1 MAKTSYAQLTKLVPE
16 TPDDCRFLFQAV
28 KSSDAEVLVRHL
40 RDIRITRYTYI
51 PHPYTIAHARQFI
64 RRAQRL
70 RRLGKGVILNIVDE
84 ETGQFIGA
92 IGVMSIDWANRK
104 TEFGY
109 WLARE
114 YWGRGYMTEATRLFI
129 TYVFETLKLE
139 RLYAH
144 VFAPNIASQRV
155 VEKIGF
161 RLEGVVRRANL
172 HRGRWLDSHLYSMLR
187 SEYFASASGK

>member
-1 MAKTSYAQLTKLVPE
+1 MPKTLYAELTKLIPE
-16 TPDDCRFLFQAV
+16 TPNDCRFVFQAV
-28 KSSDAEVLVRHL
+28 KSSDAAELVRHL

-51 PHPYTIAHARQFI
+51 PHPYTMNHARQFI

-70 RRLGKGVILNIVDE
+70 RRLGKGVILNIVDK
-84 ETGQFIGA
+84 ETYLFIGA

-104 TEFGY
+104 AEFGY

-114 YWGRGYMTEATRLFI
+114 YWGRGYMTEATRLFAK
-129 TYVFETLKLE
+129 YAFETLKLE

-161 RLEGVVRRANL
+161 RLEGILRRNVY
-172 HRGRWLDSHLYSMLR
+172 HRGKWLDDHLYSMLHREYNFHVR
-187 SEYFASASGK
+187 SK

>member
-1 MAKTSYAQLTKLVPE
+1 MPKTSHAELTKLIPE
-16 TPDDCRFLFQAV
+16 TPADCRFVFQPV
-28 KSSDAEVLVRHL
+28 KSSDAAVLVRHL

-51 PHPYTIAHARQFI
+51 PHPYTVSHARQFV

-70 RRLGKGVILNIVDE
+70 RRLGKGVILNIVDRE
-84 ETGQFIGA
+84 SNQIIGA
-92 IGVMSIDWANRK
+92 IGVMSIDWTNRK

-114 YWGRGYMTEATRLFI
+114 YWGKGVMTEATRLFVK
-129 TYVFETLKLE
+129 YAFETLKLE

-144 VFAPNIASQRV
+144 VFSPNIASQRV

-161 RLEGVVRRANL
+161 RLEGIIRRANL

-187 SEYFASASGK
+187 SEYLTSVRGK